1 MAEIDWEPE
10 QTAPGY
16 AGRPP
21 FVQIPE
27 QLVLDP
33 LISPQA
39 SRVYSIL
46 AHHVNR
52 TSGTAWPSVKSLGA
66 YMGIKHLPTVRKYLN
81 ELAEAGWIEWR
92 QRAHETGRQTSNLYR
107 LFHEPI
113 GAGGRNSELVANAT
127 SKLHANAT
135 SRGVAKPTTNHI
147 EKNHIELNQTEN
159 PPNPPR
165 GGRPADAAA
174 AGIEP
179 PLKGQTDVL
188 DILGYQDSPPAE
200 PKPAK
205 KRTRVEPLAAD
216 DPRMIEFWDK
226 YPRRQAK
233 RDAQAALA
241 KALTRADFLEIMAGC
256 EQFAQDPNLPEARLI
271 PHPATWLNGDR
282 WQDGPLP
289 ALERT
294 GAERRLAAG
303 YQLMQQAQQKN
314 QGPLE
319 PNFGITTTQ
328 RKALN
333 G

>member
-1 MAEIDWEPE
+1 MSGIEWEPE

-27 QLVLDP
+27 QLILDP
-33 LISPQA
+33 AMSPQA
-39 SRVYSIL
+39 TRVYSIL

-81 ELAEAGWIEWR
+81 ELSDAGWIEWR
-92 QRAHETGRQTSNLYR
+92 QRAHENGRQTSNLYR
-107 LFHEPI
+107 LFHEPVT
-113 GAGGRNSELVANAT
+113 AGGRNPEPVANAT
-127 SKLHANAT
+127 SQLLANAT

-165 GGRPADAAA
+165 GADAAP
-174 AGIEP
+174 GTEP
-179 PLKGQTDVL
+179 PLDGQTDVL
-188 DILGYQDSPPAE
+188 AMLGFDAPPPAPPE
-200 PKPAK
+200 PEQPKK
-205 KRTRVEPLAAD
+205 KRGRVEPLAAD
-216 DPRMIEFWDK
+216 DPRMIAFWEK

-233 RDAQAALA
+233 RDAQTALA
-241 KALTRADFLEIMAGC
+241 KALTRADFVDIMAGC
-256 EQFAQDPNLPEARLI
+256 ERFAVDPNLPEPRLI
-271 PHPATWLNGDR
+271 PHPSTWLNGDR

-289 ALERT
+289 PRERT
-294 GAERRLAAG
+294 GAERRLEAG
-303 YQLMQQAQQKN
+303 YQLVQQARERT
-314 QGPLE
+314 GAAPLA
-319 PNFGITTTQ
+319 PNFEITTTN